1 MGCFPVVEVMVLEC
15 LTPKELKD
23 KVLSL
28 PLAPGVYLMKDKTG
42 TIIYVGKAK
51 KLKNR
56 VSQYFQDSAAH
67 TPKTRLMVSHI
78 ANFDYIVAGSEFE
91 ALVLECS
98 LIKRHQPKYN
108 ILLKDDKGYPY
119 IRVDLKEPYPTFT
132 MVGRRSGD
140 GARYFGPYG
149 GRFVTQQALDT
160 IRLTLHLP
168 GCSKKFPRD
177 VGKSRTCLNYQI
189 GACDGWCQKKMTQEE
204 YLSRIKQGIL
214 MLEGR
219 DQELA
224 QQLKT
229 QMEEAAERL
238 DFEAAADFRD
248 RYQAIQA
255 LSRKQLVC
263 SGAMADTDVVGFF
276 AGTAKTGFAV
286 LHYVLGNLIDKDVEI
301 LETAVEED
309 RQETLGTLVKQY
321 YLRRGLAPKDIY
333 LPFPMEDSDLFA
345 QLLQQEYGK
354 KVRISVPQR
363 GDHVRLVELACAN
376 AREEAERVS
385 TDYERVNKTLEL
397 LGAMLQLE
405 TPPKRLEAYDI
416 SNLGSEDIVASMTV
430 FVDGQPLKRDYKRF
444 RLEHMEHQDDY
455 ASMRQVIER
464 RVTHFLAG
472 DQGFDQ
478 RPDALLIDG
487 GQVHAETVRRQLA
500 LMGLSI
506 PIFGMVKD
514 DRHRT
519 RALVT
524 PQGQEIGIQNNQAV
538 YALIGRIQ
546 EETHRFA
553 ITYQRHLRTKK
564 LKKSS
569 LDQIS
574 GVGEKRKQQ
583 LLRHFKT
590 IGAIKEASIAEL
602 HQVVPENTAK
612 AVYEYYHGGNKTEG
626 ASLCE

>member
-1 MGCFPVVEVMVLEC
+1 MEI
-15 LTPKELKD
+15 LTPQEIKD

-56 VSQYFQDSAAH
+56 VSQYFQDSANH
-67 TPKTRLMVSHI
+67 SPKTRLLVSHI
-78 ANFDYIVAGSEFE
+78 VNFDYIVAGSEFE

-119 IRVDLKEPYPTFT
+119 IRVDLKEQYPVFT
-132 MVGRRSGD
+132 MVGKRAAD
-140 GARYFGPYG
+140 GAKYFGPYG

-160 IRLTLHLP
+160 IRLTLKLP

-177 VGKSRTCLNYQI
+177 IGKDRPCLNYQI
-189 GACDGWCQKKMTQEE
+189 GNCDGWCQKKMTMEE
-204 YLSRIKQGIL
+204 YRSRIQQGIL

-219 DQELA
+219 SKELSND
-224 QQLKT
+224 LLS
-229 QMEEAAERL
+229 QMEAAAERL
-238 DFEAAADFRD
+238 DFEAAALLRD
-248 RYQAIQA
+248 RYRAIEA

-276 AGTAKTGFAV
+276 QGTAKTGFSV
-286 LHYVLGNLIDKDVEI
+286 LHFVSGSLIDKDVEVF
-301 LETAVEED
+301 ETDGGATQEE
-309 RQETLGTLVKQY
+309 QVSTLVKQY
-321 YLRRGLAPKDIY
+321 YLRRGLAPKNIY
-333 LPFPMEDSDLFA
+333 LPCQMEDSVLFE
-345 QLLQQEYGK
+345 QLLQQEYEK

-363 GDHVRLVELACAN
+363 GDHVRLVELANSN

-385 TDYERVNKTLEL
+385 TDYERTNKTLEL
-397 LGAMLQLE
+397 LGTMLKLE
-405 TPPKRLEAYDI
+405 TLPRRLEAYDI
-416 SNLGSEDIVASMTV
+416 SNMGSDDIVASMTV

-444 RLEHMEHQDDY
+444 KLEGLEGPDDY
-455 ASMRQVIER
+455 GSMRQIIER
-464 RVTHFLAG
+464 RFTHFLAG
-472 DQGFDQ
+472 DKGFSD

-487 GQVHAETVRRQLA
+487 GVVHADTVRRQLS

-506 PIFGMVKD
+506 PVFGMVKD

-524 PQGQEIGIQNNQAV
+524 PLGEEIGIQGNQAIFS
-538 YALIGRIQ
+538 LIGRIQ

-553 ITYQRHLRTKK
+553 ITYQRQLRSKRV
-564 LKKSS
+564 KKSS
-569 LDQIS
+569 LDNIP
-574 GVGEKRKQQ
+574 GVGEKRRQALMK
-583 LLRHFKT
+583 HFKT
-590 IGAIKEASIAEL
+590 IKAISSADIDEL
-602 HQVVPENTAK
+602 SKIVPKNTAA
-612 AVYEYYHGGNKTEG
+612 AVYQYYHGGETTEG
-626 ASLCE
+626 ETICESLPEVPEGQN

>member
-1 MGCFPVVEVMVLEC
+1 MLAVEI
-15 LTPKELKD
+15 LTPKEIKD

-28 PLAPGVYLMKDKTG
+28 PLSPGVYLMKDKTG

-67 TPKTRLMVSHI
+67 TPKTRLLVSHI
-78 ANFDYIVAGSEFE
+78 VNFDYIVAGSEFE

-119 IRVDLKEPYPTFT
+119 IRVDLKETYPVFT
-132 MVGRRSGD
+132 MVGKRAGD

-160 IRLTLHLP
+160 IRLTLKLP

-177 VGKSRTCLNYQI
+177 IGKERPCLNYQI
-189 GACDGWCQKKMTQEE
+189 GNCDGWCQKKMTHED
-204 YLSRIKQGIL
+204 YLSRIRQAVL

-219 DQELA
+219 DKELSA
-224 QQLKT
+224 QLLRE
-229 QMEEAAERL
+229 MEDAAERL
-238 DFEAAADFRD
+238 DFETAAVLRD
-248 RYQAIQA
+248 RYKAIEA
-255 LSRKQLVC
+255 LSNKQMVC
-263 SGAMADTDVVGFF
+263 SGAMADTDVIGFY

-286 LHYVLGNLIDKDVEI
+286 LHFVAGNLIDKDVEI
-301 LETAVEED
+301 LETEMDGNSEEIVS
-309 RQETLGTLVKQY
+309 TLVKQY

-333 LPFPMEDSDLFA
+333 LPCPMEDSDLFA
-345 QLLQQEYGK
+345 QLLMQEYGK

-363 GDHVRLVELACAN
+363 GDHVRMVELACAN
-376 AREEAERVS
+376 AREESERVS
-385 TDYERVNKTLEL
+385 TDYERTNKTLEL
-397 LGAMLQLE
+397 LGSMLKLDVV
-405 TPPKRLEAYDI
+405 PKRLEAYDI
-416 SNLGSEDIVASMTV
+416 SNMGNDDIVASMTV

-444 RLEHMEHQDDY
+444 KLEGMDGPDDY
-455 ASMRQVIER
+455 GSMRQVIQR
-464 RVTHFLAG
+464 RFTHYLAG

-487 GQVHAETVRRQLA
+487 GTVHADTVRRQLSA
-500 LMGLSI
+500 MGLAI
-506 PIFGMVKD
+506 PVFGMVKD

-524 PQGQEIGIQNNQAV
+524 PLGEEIGIQTNQAV
-538 YALIGRIQ
+538 FSLIGRIQ

-553 ITYQRHLRTKK
+553 ITYQRQLRSKRMKHST
-564 LKKSS
+564 
-569 LDQIS
+569 LDQIP
-574 GVGEKRKQQ
+574 GVGDKRKQS
-583 LLRHFKT
+583 LLKHFKT
-590 IGAIKEASIAEL
+590 IKAIATATPEEL
-602 HQVVPENTAK
+602 SQVVPRNTANQI
-612 AVYEYYHGGNKTEG
+612 YQYYHQTQDKGE
-626 ASLCE
+626 